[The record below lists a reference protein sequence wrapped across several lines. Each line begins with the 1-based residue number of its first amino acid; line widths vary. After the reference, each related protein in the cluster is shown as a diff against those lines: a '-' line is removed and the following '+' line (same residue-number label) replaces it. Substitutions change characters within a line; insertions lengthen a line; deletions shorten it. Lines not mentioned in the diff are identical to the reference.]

1 MKRSR
6 RTLVAAAFAIATAS
20 LSSIAFAG
28 TVTVEQQFGRNVRV
42 FVPTKV
48 ATPTPLVV
56 MLHGCTQTA
65 NDFADATQMDVVA
78 EKQGF
83 IVAYPEQSADIIATR
98 CFRWYDPAHQARGA
112 GEPKDLSDTAGAIAK
127 GHGADPQRVYVAGIS
142 AGAAMS
148 VILGATY
155 PDRFVA
161 IGVIAGVE
169 YKGATSISEGL
180 STANNGGPDPDTQG
194 DLAHMAMGTYARVVP
209 TFVVHGTADG
219 VLAKVNGDQVTEQ
232 WLRTNTLVMGDGAID
247 PVKTVTGTAG
257 YTFTRMVHSN
267 KANGASVV
275 EYYVVDNLGHAWPG
289 GKDGASYSDKN
300 GPDASNLLWAFFA
313 GRTLAAPLD
322 VPPATLPGGATTSSG
337 GTSGTTSGGIGGPG
351 TPSAG
356 NPADGSAADSAGS
369 GGSGGSGGCSVG
381 RVGPTTGRS
390 GFGGGAL
397 GLMSLLS
404 LFAVLSSLALRG
416 SRRLTVRRRGLSSA
430 CSRARRRG
438 CPRAMRSPPR
448 RTSTRPGTA
457 CTSSTR
463 AR

>member
-1 MKRSR
+1 MR
-6 RTLVAAAFAIATAS
+6 RGRALAAAAFAVSSVLLSAS
-20 LSSIAFAG
+20 ALAG
-28 TVTVEQQFGRNVRV
+28 TVTVEQQSGRNVRV

-48 ATPTPLVV
+48 ASPTPLVV

-98 CFRWYDPAHQARGA
+98 CFRWYDPAHQARDA
-112 GEPKDLSDTAGAIAK
+112 GEPKDLSDTADAIAK

-148 VILGATY
+148 VLLGATY

-169 YKGATSISEGL
+169 YKGATSISDGL
-180 STANNGGPDPDTQG
+180 STANNGGPDPDKQG

-232 WLRTNTLVMGDGAID
+232 WLRTNTLTLGDGAIE
-247 PVKTVTGTAG
+247 PVKSVSGTAG
-257 YTFTRMVHSN
+257 YTFTRMVHRN
-267 KANGASVV
+267 KANGASVI

-300 GPDASNLLWAFFA
+300 GPDASNLLWGFFA

-322 VPPATLPGGATTSSG
+322 VPAVMLPDGSTASSG
-337 GTSGTTSGGIGGPG
+337 GTSGTTSGGTGAPG
-351 TPSAG
+351 APSAG
-356 NPADGSAADSAGS
+356 NPGDATAPASTGN
-369 GGSGGSGGCSVG
+369 GGSSGGCSVG
-381 RVGPTTGRS
+381 PGREPGRS
-390 GFGGGAL
+390 ASGNGAFGVT
-397 GLMSLLS
+397 SLLS
-404 LFAVLSSLALRG
+404 VCAALSALAFRG
-416 SRRLTVRRRGLSSA
+416 SRRRRRAHWQVSSDELQSPLVHSV
-430 CSRARRRG
+430 SRQHF
-438 CPRAMRSPPR
+438 
-448 RTSTRPGTA
+448 
-457 CTSSTR
+457 
-463 AR
+463 